1 MPSSYGNN
9 RVQQISTITGLSE
22 DLVALVLKADTLVLC
37 NNILHSQLSSVGDD
51 TPIINHGVLTYDV
64 DNDEVRFT
72 DEFKPVVDK
81 IIKDG
86 YDPLELEMSKKFTND
101 LSMSVI
107 GKPLIGGRNE

>member
-1 MPSSYGNN
+1 M
-9 RVQQISTITGLSE
+9 
-22 DLVALVLKADTLVLC
+22 
-37 NNILHSQLSSVGDD
+37 
-51 TPIINHGVLTYDV
+51 